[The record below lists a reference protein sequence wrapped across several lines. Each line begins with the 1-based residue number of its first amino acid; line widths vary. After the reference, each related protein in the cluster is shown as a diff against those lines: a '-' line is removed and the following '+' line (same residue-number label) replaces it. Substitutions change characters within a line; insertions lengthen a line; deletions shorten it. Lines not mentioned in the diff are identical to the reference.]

1 IRAYGKD
8 FDKYYERA
16 KGDGGVRFIRSMV
29 SRVVEDPVTKDLQIT
44 YVSENNQ
51 LITETFDM
59 VVLAVG
65 IKPSE
70 STLETARILN
80 VNLDENHF
88 CATGTFD
95 PVETSRPGV
104 FVAGAFQA
112 PK

>member
-1 IRAYGKD
+1 MDIRAYGKD

-16 KGDGGVRFIRSMV
+16 KNDGGVRFIRSMV
-29 SRVVEDPVTKDLQIT
+29 SRVVEDPITQDLQIT
-44 YVSENNQ
+44 YLSEDNQ

-80 VNLDENHF
+80 VKLDENQF
-88 CATGTFD
+88 LCT
-95 PVETSRPGV
+95 P
-104 FVAGAFQA
+104 A
-112 PK
+112 PLTR